1 MSLGLCSFDLYK
13 DNLDLTEDKIIM
25 TIFMLGLPWK
35 PNIKFVY
42 ISLLIKMF
50 VWELVYAD
58 VQGIIY
64 WIEGHIYIIGLKD
77 SVHN

>member
-13 DNLDLTEDKIIM
+13 DNLDLAEDKIIM

-42 ISLLIKMF
+42 ISLFI
-50 VWELVYAD
+50 
-58 VQGIIY
+58 
-64 WIEGHIYIIGLKD
+64 
-77 SVHN
+77 